1 MLFAISAALLVRH
14 YSPYAKQSG
23 IPEVKTMLGGFVMKR
38 FLGGWTLVTKSIGLV
53 GDLILLVRQI
63 ADKGS
68 VFLWRQACG

>member
-1 MLFAISAALLVRH
+1 
-14 YSPYAKQSG
+14 
-23 IPEVKTMLGGFVMKR
+23 MLGGFVMKR